1 MGRIGAVARYYTYKA
16 TKAVELYRPIM
27 YLYFSGPGELSFFQ
41 ITILEAVYNLT
52 TVLGEVPTGYLSDR
66 IGRRNGLVLGTVL
79 IAGTLF
85 GLAQASSFPQFLVLY
100 SLWSLGY
107 TFRSGSEDAW
117 LYDSLAGDGRS
128 FTDVRG
134 TGESVA
140 LATGVVAAVV
150 GGYLGGIDLTYPFIA
165 AAGVTAL
172 GALVLLTVDD
182 SGSAPDQTT
191 LSATLRAVRTAFA
204 DRRMRSFI
212 VLYYVLFSAVTYLT
226 FIFLQPRLET
236 VAAGFGVADD
246 VESLLGWY
254 YAAISLTSAL
264 FTYRAEWI
272 RERVGMS
279 RWFLLVP
286 LAVGLLLVGQWLV
299 PVVAVGAFL
308 LVRGLAEA
316 TRVFASQYVNDHI
329 DSLGRATV
337 LSAMSM
343 VSGLTVIP
351 FQLGSGALSDAL
363 SPGFALGVAGG
374 VLVAGTLGVFLWR
387 TPVNDEQRQ
396 PTAAED

>member
-1 MGRIGAVARYYTYKA
+1 MGTIGAVARYYAYKA
-16 TKAVELYRPIM
+16 TKAVELYRPVM
-27 YLYFSGPGELSFFQ
+27 YLYFLSAGLSFFQ
-41 ITILEAVYNLT
+41 LTVLEAAYNLT
-52 TVLGEVPTGYLSDR
+52 TVLGEVPTGYLGDR
-66 IGRRNGLVLGTVL
+66 LGRRNGLILGTSL
-79 IAGTLF
+79 IAVTLY
-85 GLAQASSFPQFLVLY
+85 GLAQVDSFTAFLILY
-100 SLWSLGY
+100 VFWSLGY

-117 LYDSLAGDGRS
+117 LYDSLTGDGRS
-128 FTDVRG
+128 FTEVRG

-150 GGYLGGIDLTYPFIA
+150 GGYLGAIDLTYPFVA

-182 SGSAPDQTT
+182 AGDSPDHTT
-191 LSATLRAVRTAFA
+191 VAATMQAVRTAFA
-204 DRRMRSFI
+204 DRRLRAFI

-236 VAAGFGVADD
+236 VAAGFGVAGD

-254 YAAISLTSAL
+254 YAVISLTSAL
-264 FTYRAEWI
+264 VTYRAEWI
-272 RERVGMS
+272 RERVGMA
-279 RWFLLVP
+279 RWFLVVP
-286 LAVGLLLVGQWLV
+286 LAVGLLLVGQWVV
-299 PVVAVGAFL
+299 PVFAVVAFL
-308 LVRGLAEA
+308 LVRGLSEA
-316 TRVFASQYVNDHI
+316 TRVYASQYVNDRI

-363 SPGFALGVAGG
+363 SPGIALGVAGA
-374 VLVAGTLGVFLWR
+374 VLAVGTLGVFLWR
-387 TPVNDEQRQ
+387 APVDGDR
-396 PTAAED
+396 PAA